1 MLEETILNDLEEIIP
16 LSKNELDLTN
26 DSQGFG
32 LIIVDE
38 VNGFAKVGG
47 GNLAP
52 QVPNEQVSMMVYE
65 TNSLA
70 HSFVDK
76 EMPILALLDTHEP
89 GKPEPPY
96 PPHCELGTGEEELIN
111 ELKWIENEP
120 LATLVRKDCINGFI
134 GAFQSDGSNAIIDWV
149 KEYNIKNVLVVGIC
163 TDICVMDFVLTL
175 LSARNHGMIHG
186 LKEVMVYDKGCS
198 TFDLPRSVAKEIGLP
213 KSASHPQNFS
223 HYMGLYF
230 MASRGAKLVSMAKI

>member
-1 MLEETILNDLEEIIP
+1 MLEEKILNDLEEIIP
-16 LSKNELDLTN
+16 LNMDELDLTK
-26 DSQGFG
+26 DHRGFG

-52 QVPNEQVSMMVYE
+52 QVPNEQVSKMVWE
-65 TNSLA
+65 TNNLA
-70 HSFVDK
+70 QSFVDK

-134 GAFQSDGSNAIIDWV
+134 GAFQADGSNAIIEWV
-149 KEYNIKNVLVVGIC
+149 NENNVKNVLVVGIC
-163 TDICVMDFVLTL
+163 TDICVMDFVLTI
-175 LSARNHGMIHG
+175 LSARNHGMLHG
-186 LKEVMVYDKGCS
+186 LKEVVVYDKGCS
-198 TFDLPRSVAKEIGLP
+198 TYDLPRSVAKEIGLP
-213 KSASHPQNFS
+213 ISASHPQDFT

-230 MASRGAKLVSMAKI
+230 MASRGAQLVNVAKI